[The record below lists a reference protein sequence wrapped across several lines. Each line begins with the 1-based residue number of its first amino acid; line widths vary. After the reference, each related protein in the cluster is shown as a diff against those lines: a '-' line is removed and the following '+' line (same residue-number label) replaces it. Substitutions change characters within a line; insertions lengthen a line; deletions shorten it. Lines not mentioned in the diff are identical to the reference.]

1 MASSRSRTRATTCR
15 RRPGE
20 EARHDFHLR
29 HYHPRLPSPLTGE
42 DEGEGEK
49 IRFSKLIDKN
59 SLFAV
64 GSIRNGHLCVKN
76 ILAQDVGCGTSDCAE
91 GTFRHSSFK
100 EKFSPFSRV
109 TCRTG
114 ISPGIQTD
122 LAVTSCFQMRHDVR
136 IECNR
141 RMNIQDRRNSRL
153 VDVEYVRRNR
163 RFWIRIM

>member
-1 MASSRSRTRATTCR
+1 M
-15 RRPGE
+15 P
-20 EARHDFHLR
+20 
-29 HYHPRLPSPLTGE
+29 
-42 DEGEGEK
+42 
-49 IRFSKLIDKN
+49 IIDKN
-59 SLFAV
+59 LLLV
-64 GSIRNGHLCVKN
+64 DGSIRNALLCVKN

>member
-1 MASSRSRTRATTCR
+1 MEHNNIIVNRIQPLYNFSFFIIRRISTRGYYDANC
-15 RRPGE
+15 
-20 EARHDFHLR
+20 F
-29 HYHPRLPSPLTGE
+29 
-42 DEGEGEK
+42 
-49 IRFSKLIDKN
+49 IDKN
-59 SLFAV
+59 LLLV
-64 GSIRNGHLCVKN
+64 DGSIRNALLCVKN

>member
-1 MASSRSRTRATTCR
+1 MSVHILQ
-15 RRPGE
+15 G
-20 EARHDFHLR
+20 H
-29 HYHPRLPSPLTGE
+29 
-42 DEGEGEK
+42 
-49 IRFSKLIDKN
+49 SKCSQSIDKN
-59 SLFAV
+59 LLLV
-64 GSIRNGHLCVKN
+64 DGSIRNALLCVKN

>member
-1 MASSRSRTRATTCR
+1 MWSKIKIVMSAIFNELIPFFKQFLTEYGAVVLQIAGTAVMALASS
-15 RRPGE
+15 
-20 EARHDFHLR
+20 
-29 HYHPRLPSPLTGE
+29 
-42 DEGEGEK
+42 
-49 IRFSKLIDKN
+49 KLSSEQKREIDKN
-59 SLFAV
+59 LLLV
-64 GSIRNGHLCVKN
+64 DGSIRNALLCVKN